1 MLQKYSLSIIIL
13 LLVMNLGLMG
23 FAYFQFAT
31 RSPTHFFGSLP
42 NGDAFEMTALDRPNV
57 STRALLSWV
66 TLAATSTFTFDFF
79 NYQDQIEAIKDY
91 FTADGFDSFMAS
103 LQETGVLDTIEEKK
117 LILSA
122 VAIGP
127 AIVLTEEGIGTKH
140 NWRIQV
146 PLIVRYQSANV
157 DETRTQVVEV
167 LVTQVSTEEAP
178 KGIGIAQYIARE
190 AGPELTS

>member
-1 MLQKYSLSIIIL
+1 MLQKYGLSIIIS
-13 LLVMNLGLMG
+13 LLVVHLFLMG
-23 FAYFQFAT
+23 FTYFQFAT
-31 RSPTHFFGSLP
+31 RFSPQFFGRLT
-42 NGDAFEMTALDRPNV
+42 NGETFEIIALDRPNV
-57 STRALLSWV
+57 STKALLSWV

-79 NYQDQIEAIKDY
+79 NHRDQLKAMKDY

-103 LQETGVLDTIEEKK
+103 LQETGVLTTIIEKK

-127 AIVLTEEGIGTKH
+127 AIVLTEEGIGSKH
-140 NWRIQV
+140 SWRIQV

-167 LVTQVSTEEAP
+167 LVTQVSTQDAP

-190 AGPELTS
+190 VGPELTR

>member
-1 MLQKYSLSIIIL
+1 
-13 LLVMNLGLMG
+13 
-23 FAYFQFAT
+23 
-31 RSPTHFFGSLP
+31 
-42 NGDAFEMTALDRPNV
+42 
-57 STRALLSWV
+57 
-66 TLAATSTFTFDFF
+66 LAATSTFTFDFF
-79 NYQDQIEAIKDY
+79 NHKDQLKAMKDY

-103 LQETGVLDTIEEKK
+103 LQETGVLTTIIEKK

-127 AIVLTEEGIGTKH
+127 AIVLTEEGIGSKH
-140 NWRIQV
+140 SWRIQV

-167 LVTQVSTEEAP
+167 LVTQVSTQDAP

-190 AGPELTS
+190 VGPELTR

>member
-79 NYQDQIEAIKDY
+79 NYQDQLKAIKDY

>member
-1 MLQKYSLSIIIL
+1 MLQKYGLSIVL
-13 LLVMNLGLMG
+13 LFLVIHLGLMG
-23 FAYFQFAT
+23 FGYFQFAT
-31 RSPTHFFGSLP
+31 RSPAHFFGSLP
-42 NGDAFEMTALDRPNV
+42 NKQTFEITALNRPNV
-57 STRALLSWV
+57 SNKALLSWV

-79 NYQDQIEAIKDY
+79 NYKDQLNAIKDY
-91 FTADGFDSFMAS
+91 FTADGFSNFMAS
-103 LQETGVLDTIEEKK
+103 LQETDVLKTIEEKK

-127 AIVLTEEGIGTKH
+127 AIVLTEEGIDTKH
-140 NWRIQV
+140 TWRIQV

-167 LVTQVSTEEAP
+167 LVTQVSTEDAP

-190 AGPELTS
+190 IGPELTR